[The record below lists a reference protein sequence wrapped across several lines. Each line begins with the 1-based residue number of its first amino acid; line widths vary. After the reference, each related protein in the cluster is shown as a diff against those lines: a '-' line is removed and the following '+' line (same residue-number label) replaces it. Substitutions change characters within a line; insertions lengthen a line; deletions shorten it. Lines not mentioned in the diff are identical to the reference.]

1 MAGQW
6 ALALH
11 RMRSRSSSEPLRE
24 HPTAPWNACHT
35 RFNTALVTLAVLL
48 PALAFAAPTATAQTP
63 APEATELRR
72 QAERLRREQ
81 RLPEALA
88 AYRAVVALEPESFED
103 RFWVAK
109 LESWTGGLEAAD
121 SAFVRL
127 VAERPDDYDSRIALA
142 DVRRWRGE
150 TAAARELL
158 EDLRRTHPD
167 DPEVLQRL
175 DALRRVAPRTRWEA
189 DVEYFGERLPSGST
203 ANGGTL
209 SLRASPGEWLRW
221 RAAAT
226 LQEKFDRTES
236 RAGGELGFRVTRS
249 FEVTGSAFLAPGAEV
264 LPRQSYGLG
273 LSHKIGRRLVL
284 HTDYAF
290 LDYRDAQVHQ
300 AGPGLELY
308 AGHWLFTGRYRYAA
322 TRFAGT
328 AASVDDHAG
337 SLAVGF
343 LYGPSNLVRIF
354 AAAGGESFTQPS
366 RDLIGRFDAHTV
378 GVAWRHFLTP
388 GFGVEALYAH
398 QDRSDGGDQDSYS
411 LRVLRRW

>member
-1 MAGQW
+1 
-6 ALALH
+6 LTVC
-11 RMRSRSSSEPLRE
+11 RTSF
-24 HPTAPWNACHT
+24 HT
-35 RFNTALVTLAVLL
+35 VLISLTVLL
-48 PALAFAAPTATAQTP
+48 PALELAAPVAAGQAP
-63 APEATELRR
+63 ALETTELRR
-72 QAERLRREQ
+72 RAEALRLEQ

-88 AYRAVVALEPESFED
+88 AYRAVVVLDPESFED

-109 LESWTGGLEAAD
+109 LESWTGRHQAAE
-121 SAFVRL
+121 SAFVQL
-127 VAERPDDYDSRIALA
+127 VTERPDDYDSRIALA
-142 DVRRWRGE
+142 DVRRWRGDN
-150 TAAARELL
+150 AAAREVL

-167 DPEVLQRL
+167 DSEVLQRL
-175 DALRRVAPRTRWEA
+175 DALHRAAPPARWEA
-189 DVEYFGERLPSGST
+189 DLEYFGERLPGGSA

-209 SLRASPGEWLRW
+209 SLGARTGERLRW

-226 LQEKFDRTES
+226 LQDKFGRTES
-236 RAGGELGFRVTRS
+236 RAGGELGLRPTRS
-249 FEVTGSAFLAPGAEV
+249 LELAASAFLAPGAEV
-264 LPRQSYGLG
+264 LPRQTYGLG
-273 LSHKIGRRLVL
+273 LSRKIGRRLVL

-300 AGPGLELY
+300 AGPALELY
-308 AGHWLFTGRYRYAA
+308 AGRWLFTGRYRYAA

-328 AASVDDHAG
+328 ASSVGDHGG

-398 QDRSDGGDQDSYS
+398 QDRSDGGVQDSYS

>member
-1 MAGQW
+1 M
-6 ALALH
+6 
-11 RMRSRSSSEPLRE
+11 PLREE
-24 HPTAPWNACHT
+24 HPTAPWTVRHART
-35 RFNTALVTLAVLL
+35 RTALVTLAVLL
-48 PALAFAAPTATAQTP
+48 PALAIAIPTAAAQTP
-63 APEATELRR
+63 RPEATEARR
-72 QAERLRREQ
+72 QAEQLRREQ

-88 AYRAVVALEPESFED
+88 AYRAVVALDPDSFED

-121 SAFVRL
+121 SAFGRL
-127 VAERPDDYDSRIALA
+127 VSERPDDYDSRIALA
-142 DVRRWRGE
+142 DVRRWRGD
-150 TAAARELL
+150 TAGARELL
-158 EDLRRTHPD
+158 EGLRRTHPD
-167 DPEVLQRL
+167 DGEVLQRL
-175 DALRRVAPRTRWEA
+175 HALHRAAPPARWEA
-189 DVEYFGERLPSGST
+189 DLEYFGERLPGGSA

-209 SLRASPGEWLRW
+209 SLRANASERLRW

-226 LQEKFDRTES
+226 LQEKYDRTES
-236 RAGGELGFRVTRS
+236 RAGGELGLRLTRS

-273 LSHKIGRRLVL
+273 LSRKIGRRLVVY
-284 HTDYAF
+284 TDYAF
-290 LDYRDAQVHQ
+290 QDYRDAQVHQ

-308 AGHWLFTGRYRYAA
+308 AGHWLIAGRYRYAA

-328 AASVDDHAG
+328 AVTVDDHAG

-388 GFGVEALYAH
+388 GLGVEALYAH

>member
-1 MAGQW
+1 MG
-6 ALALH
+6 
-11 RMRSRSSSEPLRE
+11 SRSSNEPPQEER
-24 HPTAPWNACHT
+24 PTATWTVRHT
-35 RFNTALVTLAVLL
+35 RFRTVLVTLAVLL
-48 PALAFAAPTATAQTP
+48 PDLAIVAPTAAAQTP
-63 APEATELRR
+63 APQATELRR
-72 QAERLRREQ
+72 QAEQLRQEQ

-109 LESWTGGLEAAD
+109 LESWTGRLQVAE

-142 DVRRWRGE
+142 DVRHWRGE
-150 TAAARELL
+150 TAAALEVL

-167 DPEVLQRL
+167 DPEVLQRV
-175 DALRRVAPRTRWEA
+175 DALHRAAPPAHWEA
-189 DVEYFGERLPSGST
+189 DFEYFGERLAGGS
-203 ANGGTL
+203 AAKGGTL
-209 SLRASPGEWLRW
+209 SLGTTPGERLRW

-226 LQEKFDRTES
+226 LQDKFGRTES
-236 RAGGELGFRVTRS
+236 RAGGEVGLRPTRS
-249 FEVTGSAFLAPGAEV
+249 FELAASAFLAPGAEV
-264 LPRQSYGLG
+264 LPRQTYGLG
-273 LSHKIGRRLVL
+273 LGSKIGRRLVV
-284 HTDYAF
+284 HADYTF

-300 AGPGLELY
+300 AGPALELY
-308 AGHWLFTGRYRYAA
+308 AGRWLFTGRYRYAA
-322 TRFAGT
+322 THFAGT
-328 AASVDDHAG
+328 AASVDDHGG

-343 LYGPSNLVRIF
+343 LYGPSSLFRIF

-398 QDRSDGGDQDSYS
+398 QDRSDGGGQDSYS

>member
-1 MAGQW
+1 MVTMAG
-6 ALALH
+6 
-11 RMRSRSSSEPLRE
+11 
-24 HPTAPWNACHT
+24 
-35 RFNTALVTLAVLL
+35 LL
-48 PALAFAAPTATAQTP
+48 PALAIGLPTAAAQTP
-63 APEATELRR
+63 RPEATEARR
-72 QAERLRREQ
+72 QAEQLRREQ

-88 AYRAVVALEPESFED
+88 AYRAVVALDPDSFED

-121 SAFVRL
+121 SAFGRL

-142 DVRRWRGE
+142 DVRRWRGD

-167 DPEVLQRL
+167 DSEVLQRL
-175 DALRRVAPRTRWEA
+175 HALDRAAPPARWEA
-189 DVEYFGERLPSGST
+189 DLEYFGERLPGGSA

-209 SLRASPGEWLRW
+209 SLRANHGERLRW

-226 LQEKFDRTES
+226 VQEKYDRTES
-236 RAGGELGFRVTRS
+236 RAGGELGLRLTRS

-273 LSHKIGRRLVL
+273 LSRKLGRRLVL
-284 HTDYAF
+284 YTDYAF
-290 LDYRDAQVHQ
+290 QDYRDAQVHQ
-300 AGPGLELY
+300 AGPALELY
-308 AGHWLFTGRYRYAA
+308 AGHWLFAGRYRYAA

-328 AASVDDHAG
+328 AAAVDDHAG
-337 SLAVGF
+337 SLAVGY
-343 LYGPSNLVRIF
+343 LYGPSSLVRIF

-388 GFGVEALYAH
+388 GLGVEALYAH